1 MERKQRFVSRAGEK
15 LDSALEA
22 FGVPVSGRACLD
34 AGTSTGGFTD
44 ALLKRGAGK
53 MLAVDVGY
61 GQFDWTLRNDPRV
74 VVLERTNVRGLSGE
88 ELPFEPELLV
98 ADLSFISLV
107 VALEKL
113 FSTTDSIREAVVLVK
128 PQFEAG
134 PEKVGRGGLVS
145 DPEVHVAVIKRVIE
159 AFAGLGFGAVGVMR
173 APVAGR
179 RSGNREYPLYLVR
192 GSSVVVGEDRLREVV
207 AGG

>member
-1 MERKQRFVSRAGEK
+1 
-15 LDSALEA
+15 
-22 FGVPVSGRACLD
+22 
-34 AGTSTGGFTD
+34 
-44 ALLKRGAGK
+44 

-88 ELPFEPELLV
+88 EVPFEPELLV

-113 FSTTDSIREAVVLVK
+113 LSTTDSIREAVVLVK

-145 DPEVHVAVIKRVIE
+145 DPEVHVAVIRRVIE
-159 AFAGLGFGAVGVMR
+159 SFDGLGFGAAGVMR